1 MNFEGVYTALVTPF
15 TKEREVDET
24 ALRDFIEFQIAEGIT
39 GLVPMGTTGESPTL
53 NGDEHIR
60 VIEVVVEQTNGRVP
74 VIAGT
79 GSNNT
84 SEAIEYTKLAA
95 EIGADASL
103 QVAPYYNK
111 PTSEGFYRHFAAVAD
126 AVDIPL
132 IIYNIASRT
141 GKNIDNDTMLRIASI
156 PTVEGVKEAS
166 GNMAQVTELVMRK
179 PDSLDILSGDDN
191 LTLPIIALGG
201 KGVISVAS
209 NLIPNQMVQLVS
221 AAVAG
226 ELEKAREIHY
236 ELLPFFQAIFLETNP
251 IPIKAALAEAGKIE
265 EIYRLPM
272 CPMSKP
278 LRKAL
283 VDVMKKLKLY

>member
-15 TKEREVDET
+15 TKEREVDEA

-156 PTVEGVKEAS
+156 PTVGGVKEAS

-278 LRKAL
+278 LRKTL